1 MDAADNLNRGRDA
14 FLRQRWADAYGLLM
28 RANRHEPLEPT
39 DLERLAM
46 AAYLLGKDAESAE
59 IWTRAHQEF
68 LGSGAVARA
77 ARCAF
82 WLASGLMHQGERARA
97 GGWITRAREL
107 LDNARQDCVE
117 RGYLLLPV
125 ALQRVFAGDAAGA
138 YGMFC
143 QAAEIGDRF
152 GDRDLIA
159 LARHSR
165 GRVLIR
171 MGEIRDGVGLL
182 DEAMI
187 AIDAGEVSPLVVG
200 DVYCSV
206 IEGCLEVFDLRRAQE
221 WTAALTRWCEAQ
233 PDLVPY
239 RGQCLVRRAEILQ
252 LHGAWAEAIEA
263 ARQAC
268 DRLLHP
274 SPQPASGAAFYLCGE
289 LHRLRGEF
297 AEADEA
303 YRRANRYG
311 RKPQPGLALLR
322 LVQGQTETATRA
334 IRLAVDEAHGTETR
348 SRLLPAYVEIMLAA
362 GDIQAARMAADELT
376 SLAGDLDASVLTAMA
391 AQARGAVRLA
401 DGDAGEALPVLRQAW
416 TGWQEVDA
424 VYDAACVRVLIGRAC
439 RELGDVDAAEME
451 FDAARWI
458 FQQLGARPDH
468 TRVEGLSRALKPASA
483 AGLSAREMQVLR
495 LVARGKTNREI
506 ASALFISDRTVE
518 RHVSNIFNKLDLP
531 SRSAATAYAYEH
543 QLL

>member
-1 MDAADNLNRGRDA
+1 VDAADKLNRGRDA
-14 FLRQRWADAYGLLM
+14 FLRQRWTDAYGLLTT
-28 RANRHEPLEPT
+28 ANRDEPLEPT
-39 DLERLAM
+39 DLERLAT

-68 LGSGAVARA
+68 LESGAVARA

-187 AIDAGEVSPLVVG
+187 TIDAGEVSPLVVG

-206 IEGCLEVFDLRRAQE
+206 VEGCLEVFDLRRAQE

-252 LHGAWAEAIEA
+252 LHGAWSDAIEA

-268 DRLLHP
+268 DRLLQP
-274 SPQPASGAAFYLCGE
+274 SPQPAAGAAFYQCGE

-297 AEADEA
+297 AAADDA

-322 LVQGQTETATRA
+322 LVQGQTETATAA

-348 SRLLPAYVEIMLAA
+348 PRLLAADVEIMLAA
-362 GDIQAARMAADELT
+362 GDLQAARLAADELT
-376 SLAGDLDASVLTAMA
+376 SLAGDLDAPVLTAMA

-401 DGDAGEALPVLRQAW
+401 EGDAGEALPVLRQAW

-424 VYDAACVRVLIGRAC
+424 AYDAACVRVLIGRAC

-495 LVARGKTNREI
+495 LVARGRTNREI

>member
-1 MDAADNLNRGRDA
+1 MLLAAADSD
-14 FLRQRWADAYGLLM
+14 
-28 RANRHEPLEPT
+28 EPLPLE
-39 DLERLAM
+39 DLERLAT
-46 AAYLLGKDAESAE
+46 AAYLIGKDAESAE

-68 LGSGAVARA
+68 LGRGAVARA

-82 WLASGLMHQGERARA
+82 WLAFGLMHQGERARA

-117 RGYLLLPV
+117 QGYLLLPI

-187 AIDAGEVSPLVVG
+187 TIDAGEVSPLVVG

-221 WTAALTRWCEAQ
+221 WTAALTRWCVAQ

-252 LHGAWAEAIEA
+252 LRGAWPEAIEA
-263 ARQAC
+263 ARQA
-268 DRLLHP
+268 
-274 SPQPASGAAFYLCGE
+274 
-289 LHRLRGEF
+289 
-297 AEADEA
+297 
-303 YRRANRYG
+303 
-311 RKPQPGLALLR
+311 
-322 LVQGQTETATRA
+322 
-334 IRLAVDEAHGTETR
+334 
-348 SRLLPAYVEIMLAA
+348 
-362 GDIQAARMAADELT
+362 
-376 SLAGDLDASVLTAMA
+376 
-391 AQARGAVRLA
+391 
-401 DGDAGEALPVLRQAW
+401 
-416 TGWQEVDA
+416 
-424 VYDAACVRVLIGRAC
+424 
-439 RELGDVDAAEME
+439 
-451 FDAARWI
+451 
-458 FQQLGARPDH
+458 
-468 TRVEGLSRALKPASA
+468 
-483 AGLSAREMQVLR
+483 
-495 LVARGKTNREI
+495 
-506 ASALFISDRTVE
+506 
-518 RHVSNIFNKLDLP
+518 
-531 SRSAATAYAYEH
+531 
-543 QLL
+543 

>member
-1 MDAADNLNRGRDA
+1 VDAADNLNRGRDA
-14 FLRQRWADAYGLLM
+14 FLRQRWTDAYGLLTT
-28 RANRHEPLEPT
+28 ANRDEPLEPT
-39 DLERLAM
+39 DLERLAT

-138 YGMFC
+138 YRMFC

-187 AIDAGEVSPLVVG
+187 TIDAGEVSPLVVG

-221 WTAALTRWCEAQ
+221 WTAALARWCEAQ

-252 LHGAWAEAIEA
+252 LHGAWSEAIEA

-274 SPQPASGAAFYLCGE
+274 SPHPASGAAFYQCGE
-289 LHRLRGEF
+289 LHRLRGDF

-322 LVQGQTETATRA
+322 LVQGQTETATTA

-362 GDIQAARMAADELT
+362 GDLQAARMAAAELT
-376 SLAGDLDASVLTAMA
+376 SLAGDLDAPVLTAMA

-401 DGDAGEALPVLRQAW
+401 EGDAGEALPVLRQAW

-424 VYDAACVRVLIGRAC
+424 AYDAACVRVLIGRAC

-518 RHVSNIFNKLDLP
+518 RHLSNIFNKLDLT

>member
-1 MDAADNLNRGRDA
+1 VDAADNLNRGRDA
-14 FLRQRWADAYGLLM
+14 FLRQRWTDAYGLLTT
-28 RANRHEPLEPT
+28 ANRDEPLEPT
-39 DLERLAM
+39 DLERLATT
-46 AAYLLGKDAESAE
+46 AYLLGKDAESAE

-138 YGMFC
+138 YRMFC

-152 GDRDLIA
+152 RDRDLIA

-187 AIDAGEVSPLVVG
+187 TIDAGEVSPLVVG

-221 WTAALTRWCEAQ
+221 WTAALARWCEAQ

-252 LHGAWAEAIEA
+252 LHGAWSEAIEA

-274 SPQPASGAAFYLCGE
+274 SPHPASGAAFYQCGE
-289 LHRLRGEF
+289 LHRLRGDF

-322 LVQGQTETATRA
+322 LVQGQTETATTA

-362 GDIQAARMAADELT
+362 GDLQAARMAAAELT
-376 SLAGDLDASVLTAMA
+376 SLAGDLDAPVLTAMA

-401 DGDAGEALPVLRQAW
+401 EGDAGEALPVLRQAW

-424 VYDAACVRVLIGRAC
+424 AYDAACVRVLIGRAC

-518 RHVSNIFNKLDLP
+518 RHLSNIFNKLDLT